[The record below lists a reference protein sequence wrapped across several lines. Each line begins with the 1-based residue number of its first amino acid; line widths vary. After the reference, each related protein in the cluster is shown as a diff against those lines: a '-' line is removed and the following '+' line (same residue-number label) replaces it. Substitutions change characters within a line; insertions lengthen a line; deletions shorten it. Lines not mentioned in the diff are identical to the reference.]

1 MEKYDVIIVGGGPA
15 GLKCAE
21 TLKSTNLK
29 VLLLEK
35 DPVFGDKLCAGGLT
49 ANDLKILDIPDEII
63 EHKISETS
71 MCSPKRVSSTHA
83 QAPFLYTV
91 NRKQLGTWQR
101 SLLDNVKNI
110 TVLTNARVT
119 RIDDTGVTLMDATRY
134 SYKHLVGADGHAS
147 LVRKYLKIPVEK
159 KIIGIQYNIPRNPVT
174 PRLEIH
180 LDAKLFKAWYAWI
193 FPHKDSIA
201 VGCCS
206 DPKVL
211 PPKQL
216 TQNFHKWLRKI
227 GIDHSGLKLH
237 TYPISYDHRG
247 LRFKNGKVFL
257 IGEAAGMACGLTGE
271 GIYQS
276 MVSGQ
281 EAANMI
287 LDPNHKSE
295 LMRKVLKYNSI
306 QNRIMHLFLVSGT
319 LRNILHELL
328 LMAMNNAR
336 IKKFIRS
343 SYSPSKR

>member
-1 MEKYDVIIVGGGPA
+1 MEKYDVIIIGGGPA

-21 TLKSTNLK
+21 ILKGTDLR

-35 DPVFGDKLCAGGLT
+35 EPIFGDKLCAGGLT
-49 ANDLKILDIPDEII
+49 ANDLKLLNIPDEII

-83 QAPFLYTV
+83 KAPFLYTV
-91 NRKQLGTWQR
+91 NRKTLGAWQR
-101 SLLDNVKNI
+101 SLLDDAKNI
-110 TVLTNARVT
+110 TVLTNARAT
-119 RIDDTGVTLMDATRY
+119 RIDDTAITLKDGTQF
-134 SYKHLVGADGHAS
+134 SYDHLVGAEGHAS
-147 LVRKYLKIPVEK
+147 IVRKYLKIPVDK
-159 KIIGIQYNIPRNPVT
+159 KIIGIQYTIPRNPVT

-193 FPHKDSIA
+193 FPHKDCIA

-206 DPKVL
+206 DPKIL

-237 TYPISYDHRG
+237 TYPICYDHRG
-247 LRFKNGKVFL
+247 LRFKKGKIFL

-281 EAANMI
+281 EAAHMI
-287 LDPNHKSE
+287 LDPNHKSD
-295 LMRKVLKYNSI
+295 LMRKALRYNNI
-306 QNRIMHLFLVSGT
+306 QNNIMRLFLISGT
-319 LRNILHELL
+319 LRNALHELL
-328 LMAMNNAR
+328 LMAMNNTR

-343 SYSPSKR
+343 SYSPADK